1 MLLSEEIVKCNDQ
14 LKEELKISK
23 ILKKGGPEIFSK
35 AT

>member
-23 ILKKGGPEIFSK
+23 ILKKGDPEIFSK